1 VSKVEI
7 EEKIVRLRVRIVPA
21 SRLVIEHDD
30 TGKSWSGHTWYGNDE
45 YDVMRRMANSLKT
58 FPEYKHATLRVKHE
72 KEEN

>member
-7 EEKIVRLRVRIVPA
+7 ESKIVRLRVRIVPA

-30 TGKSWSGHTWYGNDE
+30 TGKSWRGHTWYGDNDN
-45 YDVMRRMANSLKT
+45 DVMRRMANSLKT
-58 FPEYKHATLRVKHE
+58 FPEYKHTTLSVKRV